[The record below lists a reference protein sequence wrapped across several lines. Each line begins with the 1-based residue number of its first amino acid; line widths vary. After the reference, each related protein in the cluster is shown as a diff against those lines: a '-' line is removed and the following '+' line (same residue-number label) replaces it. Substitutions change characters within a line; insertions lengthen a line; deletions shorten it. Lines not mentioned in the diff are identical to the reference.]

1 MPLVSLAQNRWAR
14 WAAENAPE
22 KTAKVAREFIKAS
35 PHGPGAYSHLPA
47 RVKDGKAVRGGRKPH
62 RKFGSLAMD

>member
-22 KTAKVAREFIKAS
+22 KTAKVAREFISAS
-35 PHGPGAYSHLPA
+35 PHGPGAYKNLPA
-47 RVKDGKAVRGGRKPH
+47 RVHKGKPSGKRR
-62 RKFGSLAMD
+62 FGSIGARREK